1 MMQRFNDSRSDEFEL
16 QIRVARG
23 QHGGETRDFLLAAA
37 FFAGLFERAM
47 AAHDFQR
54 AFAVDFFLQP
64 SQRAIHRFAFF

>member
-1 MMQRFNDSRSDEFEL
+1 MQRFNDSLFNEQPS

-23 QHGGETRDFLLAAA
+23 QHGGETRDFLLASA

-54 AFAVDFFLQP
+54 AFAVDFFLKP
-64 SQRAIHRFAFF
+64 AQRAIHRFAFF